1 MSGSYWKVGDKMN
14 IGQSDIEISCEG
26 GKEYQ
31 ENQVIGIYIPPSVK
45 FFSGKDSMLQFDLKL
60 ATGGA
65 TSLPTKLCL
74 DGVVGSQS
82 LFSRVACYAGN
93 RQDLLEELQEYSSW
107 VNIKY
112 SYDTSD
118 AIRNKRAMTEGC
130 GTWLPETKGSAGT
143 TKSIQ
148 SDSIVSQF
156 NSQPNKDKATNSTI
170 DATTQSEYITARISM
185 PLHMGCFANSQ
196 KAFPNLLTNGLFV
209 ELTCAPNRHVCRVL
223 DQTSIFRKLSFAPFF
238 ASIDGADAP
247 LDSAAAAGQ
256 TAIFTE
262 NDNSQL
268 DPSHS
273 PFNVGEEIGFM
284 DRATGL
290 PIALD
295 APAIIETI
303 TAGNTGN
310 KQGIKYTLANAG
322 IIPVS
327 TLAGDHARTFCLFSK
342 SRKADFAPSYKI
354 SNPKLV
360 VRQLDMGSAYES
372 GMASKMKQ
380 GGVIMFDLPSISC
393 NLQSVGKDEVQA
405 TIPISCEHAKARS
418 LICMGSDSKPYTAEQ
433 ACDSSSTYMINN
445 TEPNALATDKG
456 KDTHSQQ
463 PFISGIGD
471 GLTSYN
477 FLIEGKQVPSRR
489 VETAKTSS
497 LGAGIDQNHLIEL
510 EKSLIQAHGCTPR
523 SFVNYQNNFL
533 IGRALTL
540 DSNTIYDGRNK
551 DLRLNL
557 RYEGADDAIRGARKE
572 KIWKIFIS
580 HVKTIQIKGD
590 SIQVQ
595 H

>member
-74 DGVVGSQS
+74 DGVIGSQS

-93 RQDLLEELQEYSSW
+93 RQDLIEELQEYSSF

-112 SYDTSD
+112 SYDTTD

-130 GTWLPETKGSAGT
+130 GTWLPETHGTAGT

-148 SDSIVSQF
+148 SDCVVSQF
-156 NSQPNKDKATNSTI
+156 NSQPNKDKDPATTLEATN
-170 DATTQSEYITARISM
+170 QSEYITARITM

-209 ELTCAPNRHVCRVL
+209 ELTCAPNRHIARVL
-223 DQTSIFRKLSFAPFF
+223 DQTSIHRKASFAPFYS
-238 ASIDGADAP
+238 SIDGANAKWDKS
-247 LDSAAAAGQ
+247 SAAQ
-256 TAIFTE
+256 DTFFTE

-268 DPSHS
+268 DASHS
-273 PFNVGEEIGFM
+273 PFQIGEEVGFFN
-284 DRATGL
+284 RTTG
-290 PIALD
+290 AQFD
-295 APAIIETI
+295 MGGTCIIKTI
-303 TAGNTGN
+303 SAGNTGT
-310 KQGIKYTLANAG
+310 KQNIKYTIATARKPAADLPADDARNIAV
-322 IIPVS
+322 VS
-327 TLAGDHARTFCLFSK
+327 L
-342 SRKADFAPSYKI
+342 SRKDDFLPTYKI
-354 SNPKLV
+354 SDPKLV
-360 VRQLDMGSAYES
+360 VRQLDMGSQYES
-372 GMASKMKQ
+372 GMANKMKQ

-393 NLQSVGKDEVQA
+393 NLQSVGADEVQA

-418 LICMGSDSKPYTAEQ
+418 VLCLGCDSKPYTAKE
-433 ACDSSSTYMINN
+433 ACDSASTYLINN
-445 TEPNALATDKG
+445 TEPNPLATDQFVN
-456 KDTHSQQ
+456 TRSQQ

-471 GLTSYN
+471 GLSSYN

-489 VETAKTSS
+489 VDTAKTTG

-510 EKSLIQAHGCTPR
+510 EKALIQSHNCTPR
-523 SFVNYQNNFL
+523 SFVNYKNNFV

-551 DLRLNL
+551 DMRLNL
-557 RYEGADDAIRGARKE
+557 RYEEAVPAARGARKG
-572 KIWKIFIS
+572 KLWKIFIS
-580 HVKTIQIKGD
+580 HIKTIQIKGD
-590 SIQVQ
+590 SIMVI